1 MNTTLAKNIAVAA
14 ASLLWSYISPALPVA
29 AVLTLLVFTD
39 MLTAWQLG
47 RRVAARNP
55 AAAHSARL
63 HSRGLGRMVRA
74 LAYIYGAMLL
84 AVLVDAVIPFVPF
97 RVYPLTVGAILM
109 QQILS
114 ILENISS
121 SNSAPWAAFL
131 RRFLADKTQRHIG

>member
-14 ASLLWSYISPALPVA
+14 ASLLWSYISPAVPVA
-29 AVLTLLVFTD
+29 AVLTLLVITD

-55 AAAHSARL
+55 AASQSARL